1 MCHFSSYAGINVNGH
16 ANFDFVDIRLDK
28 DNLVFIDP
36 ILLELA
42 PDNWSKNATKL
53 VHSYFSSCYH
63 FFRNNEMGKIS
74 DLFAHAHEQNATKL
88 GYGNGKNGKGKT
100 EKGLKESLEDFGL
113 LVREISTVNKAIDTP
128 IFVKNFGK
136 DCMSDLLTN
145 ILHEPLNE
153 FTASQMKKHNLS
165 LPTKSKTFWTWS
177 IEERAWIQ
185 VERKSWLYEGKEL
198 LLVPKWIVRPNYIYG
213 IDHYLLSVI
222 AREIKTKEKKILE
235 DMSNQEVVDNYF
247 KPEKYKKT
255 IEYTKEHSNV
265 LEKYHEHVI
274 KCYKKKG
281 NRITDEKLDEIIY
294 KR

>member
-1 MCHFSSYAGINVNGH
+1 MYYFSDYAGINIKGH
-16 ANFDFVDIRLDK
+16 ANFDFVDIRLNK

-63 FFRNNEMGKIS
+63 FFRNDEMGKIS

-88 GYGNGKNGKGKT
+88 GYGNGRNGKGKT
-100 EKGLKESLEDFGL
+100 EKGLKESWENFGL
-113 LVREISTVNKAIDTP
+113 LIREISTINKAIDTP

-153 FTASQMKKHNLS
+153 FTASQIKKHNL
-165 LPTKSKTFWTWS
+165 LLATKSKIFWTWS
-177 IEERAWIQ
+177 IKEQTWIQ

-198 LLVPKWIVRPNYIYG
+198 LLVPKWIVRPNYIFG
-213 IDHYLLSVI
+213 IEQYLLSTI
-222 AREIKTKEKKILE
+222 AEEVKDEKGLK
-235 DMSNQEVVDNYF
+235 DMGNKEVVNNYF

-255 IEYTKEHSNV
+255 IEYTKVHSNV
-265 LEKYHEHVI
+265 LEKYHQHVI

-281 NRITDEKLDEIIY
+281 NRITDKKLDKIIY
-294 KR
+294 KK